1 MKTRPIATTGAAS
14 GTPNPARGY
23 ADAMEFLVAVAHVV
37 AFFVGVFIVGTTVMS
52 AIKTFVLPRAANV
65 RISRFVFVV
74 VRLSLERVAPPSRDY
89 ADRDRVFAMQAP
101 YSLIG
106 LPIVWLLLIVAGFT
120 LMYAGLGAPPQDA
133 FVISGS
139 SLFTL
144 GFDRPPRL
152 AAIILTFLE
161 AAIGLGLVALLISYL
176 PTIYAA
182 FSRREIPVAMLEANA
197 GTPPTASALLR
208 RHHRIGGLERLD
220 ELWVTWRQWFADIE
234 ESHTSI
240 AALIFFRSP
249 DPDRHWITA
258 AGCILDSAA
267 VYASCLDVPKSADCQ
282 LCIRG
287 GYVALQR
294 IADFFSYPYNPDP
307 RPDDPISIE
316 RSEFDDLWKE
326 LEDAGLPMRTD
337 QEQAWRDYAGWR
349 VNYDP
354 VLLFLSGIT
363 AAPIAPWS
371 SDRGLRYKPPPV
383 LVTLGLRKLPRRP
396 AA

>member
-1 MKTRPIATTGAAS
+1 MGI
-14 GTPNPARGY
+14 
-23 ADAMEFLVAVAHVV
+23 LVAVAHVV

-52 AIKTFVLPRAANV
+52 AVKTFVLPRAANV

-74 VRLSLERVAPPSRDY
+74 IRLILERVAPPSREY

-101 YSLIG
+101 FSLMG
-106 LPIVWLLLIVAGFT
+106 LPVAWLLLIVSGFA
-120 LMYAGLGAPPQDA
+120 LMYFGLGSSPQEA

-144 GFDRPPRL
+144 GFDKPPRL
-152 AAIILTFLE
+152 PSITLSFLE

-220 ELWVTWRQWFADIE
+220 DLWITWRQWFADIE

-249 DPDRHWITA
+249 DPGRSWITA

-267 VYASCLDVPKSADCQ
+267 LYASCLDVPKSADCQ
-282 LCIRG
+282 LCLRG

-294 IADFFSYPYNPDP
+294 IADFFSYPYERNPK
-307 RPDDPISIE
+307 PDDPISIE
-316 RSEFDDLWKE
+316 RSEFDDLWQE
-326 LEDAGLPMRTD
+326 LEAAGLPLRLD
-337 QEQAWRDYAGWR
+337 RDQAWRDYAGWR

-354 VLLFLSGIT
+354 VLLFIAGIT

-371 SDRGLRYKPPPV
+371 SDRGTRYKPPPI
-383 LVTLGLRKLPRRP
+383 LVTLGLRKPPRRK